1 MLLSPGTATL
11 PDKAGAA
18 VKVRGAGWSS
28 IWVKSASVV
37 VEPKK
42 CERLLTA
49 RFAYGKARDVSR
61 ASILAPR
68 DFCLSIEKEQA
79 GHGEG

>member
-1 MLLSPGTATL
+1 
-11 PDKAGAA
+11 
-18 VKVRGAGWSS
+18 
-28 IWVKSASVV
+28 
-37 VEPKK
+37 
-42 CERLLTA
+42 LTA